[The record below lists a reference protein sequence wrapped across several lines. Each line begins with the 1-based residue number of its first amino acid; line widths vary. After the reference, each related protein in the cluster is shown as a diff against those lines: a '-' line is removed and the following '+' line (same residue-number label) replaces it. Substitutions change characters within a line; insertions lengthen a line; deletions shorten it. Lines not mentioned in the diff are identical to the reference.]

1 MASAFTWIWEAEM
14 AAVRTVGRAREPD
27 RLFIASDAN
36 PSLLL
41 ETAWKAG
48 RKPAR
53 GGISNLICIA
63 EPLDVLAAELG
74 AVADRVTVILP
85 WGSLLRSVAA
95 PDVDSLRSIADL
107 HSIAAL
113 RSIADLCL
121 PEATIEIVFSYD
133 SERDAR
139 ERAPLG
145 VSVLDERHILTTLP
159 RLYEQAGLPIAL
171 VERLSQKELAK
182 RERPYTQT
190 VKILP
195 AMITPDKTVAVFLRM
210 FFSVSP
216 RVWARR
222 CWSQVRI

>member
-95 PDVDSLRSIADL
+95 PDVNSLRSIAG
-107 HSIAAL
+107 L

-121 PEATIEIVFSYD
+121 PDATIEIVFSYD

-145 VSVLDERHILTTLP
+145 VSVLDERHMLTTLP
-159 RLYEQAGLPIAL
+159 RLYEQACLPITL

>member
-1 MASAFTWIWEAEM
+1 MDLGSGDGRGPCRWASGEA
-14 AAVRTVGRAREPD
+14 D

-74 AVADRVTVILP
+74 AVADRVTVMLP
-85 WGSLLRSVAA
+85 WGRLLRSVAA
-95 PDVDSLRSIADL
+95 PDVNSLRSIAG
-107 HSIAAL
+107 L

-121 PEATIEIVFSYD
+121 PDATIEIVFSYD

-145 VSVLDERHILTTLP
+145 VSVLDERHMLTTLP
-159 RLYEQAGLPIAL
+159 RLYEQACLPITL
-171 VERLSQKELAK
+171 VERLQCCQHMPFVQIGRAH
-182 RERPYTQT
+182 
-190 VKILP
+190 V
-195 AMITPDKTVAVFLRM
+195 
-210 FFSVSP
+210 
-216 RVWARR
+216 
-222 CWSQVRI
+222 